1 MSKFSGQISILHLI
15 DGAKQAKGL
24 TVIIDVF
31 RAFSLECYLYDMGA
45 KEIRPVGTIE
55 EAFRLKE
62 ELTDSVLIGER
73 HGKKCEGFDYGNS
86 PSSIQSENV
95 KEKIIIHTT
104 SAGTQGI
111 VNANGASE
119 IITGSLVNAKA
130 VAEYIIKSQPQVV
143 SLVCMGNG
151 GVRPAAEDELCA
163 EYIKSV
169 LEGAELQDFEQRI
182 ADLRNKGGEH
192 FFDENRQEIFPQE
205 DFWMCTKYNCF
216 PFVIRIDKD
225 EKGYI
230 ARKIHIGGVC
240 DVPYRNS

>member
-1 MSKFSGQISILHLI
+1 MSRFCKEINILHLI

-31 RAFSLECYLYDMGA
+31 RAFSLECYLYDMGV

-55 EAFRLKE
+55 EAFELKKS
-62 ELTDSVLIGER
+62 LKNSVLIGER

-86 PSSIQSENV
+86 PSSILAENV
-95 KEKIIIHTT
+95 RGKSIIHTT

-111 VNANGASE
+111 VNANGANE

-130 VAEYIIKSQPQVV
+130 IAEYIIEKQPEVV

-151 GVRPAAEDELCA
+151 GVRPAVEDELCA
-163 EYIKSV
+163 EYIKSI
-169 LEGAELQDFEQRI
+169 LEGNEMQDIEPRV
-182 ADLRNKGGEH
+182 ADLRNNGGQH
-192 FFDENRQEIFPQE
+192 FFDEARQEVFPQD
-205 DFWMCTKYNCF
+205 DFWMCIEYNQF
-216 PFVIRIDKD
+216 PFIIQIDKD

-230 ARKIHIGGVC
+230 AHKKC
-240 DVPYRNS
+240 M